1 MAERSKDT
9 RAEIIQITQCQLWKG
24 LQSWK
29 MRMVSMII
37 SGICCSDYER
47 KALVAMMHG
56 KGKKKQDDK
65 EDFGKVLD
73 REMERRSNG
82 EQNNTDR

>member
-1 MAERSKDT
+1 
-9 RAEIIQITQCQLWKG
+9 
-24 LQSWK
+24 

-37 SGICCSDYER
+37 SGIRCNDYER
-47 KALVAMMHG
+47 KALVALMQG

-73 REMERRSNG
+73 REMERISNG
-82 EQNNTDR
+82 EQNNVDR